1 MLVEE
6 NGIAFRGVCVC
17 LFTEPLRSQRRFRA
31 AITMPFE
38 HFSAH
43 VKFLGFVAREHVQ
56 AFFTAKE

>member
-6 NGIAFRGVCVC
+6 NGITF
-17 LFTEPLRSQRRFRA
+17 RRFRA

-56 AFFTAKE
+56 AFFTAQDSIWDLFPADHLLHPF